1 MSPTHRHCRCGSP
14 LARDNSDTLC
24 TACQRKRR
32 HDRAPDVP
40 PDFWHTD
47 MMGAALASGDIGRVI
62 RAYRSHPFH
71 GQILPQSTVADWL
84 HVSQTTLSRIENG
97 RRRLTIDDIDGF
109 ARALGLSVALRLVR
123 QHPGKAGEDVDP
135 FEVLEMGRVERSEIG
150 PGTLEALHAAAE
162 QLCCGYSTV
171 PAPALREETEQ
182 QLGYVRRLLDGRKT
196 LSQHRE
202 LLVIGG
208 WLSTLL
214 GCLHNDLGKRRAAEA
229 ARTAAHHLGKEAGH
243 PVLVRWVYELQ
254 SWFALTDGRFRDVTM
269 FARAGQELGSN
280 DSASVQLT
288 LQEAKGWAR
297 LGDRRQAEA
306 ALQRGWSLLDRLPH
320 SDRPEHH
327 FVFDPSKYAFYAAPI
342 YQWLGDYARAEEHC
356 NEVFAQCIASDGTTA
371 WPMRIADTQ
380 NVMALVQLHSGD
392 LSGAIAYG
400 NRALSYE
407 RKCGPS
413 LLSGT
418 SEVVAAIQRHHPH
431 EPVAQ
436 DFRERFA
443 ETCREYGYRPRTA
456 A

>member
-1 MSPTHRHCRCGSP
+1 MADGQCNNRIGVHRGARPGYSRTRRAMSPTHRHCRCGSP

-182 QLGYVRRLLDGRKT
+182 QLGYVRRLLDGRRNGRGDATQCKPRPT
-196 LSQHRE
+196 PDAQISPAPCRRVAPPCAEIRNHTIDIVTVAGKPGRVLQLGRADHEPEPCGPTTQPRVKRDEAAAEDMSERD
-202 LLVIGG
+202 VIGVVG
-208 WLSTLL
+208 L
-214 GCLHNDLGKRRAAEA
+214 GPAE
-229 ARTAAHHLGKEAGH
+229 LVGH
-243 PVLVRWVYELQ
+243 GP
-254 SWFALTDGRFRDVTM
+254 
-269 FARAGQELGSN
+269 GSHW
-280 DSASVQLT
+280 
-288 LQEAKGWAR
+288 KR
-297 LGDRRQAEA
+297 LGLHARNRRGQH
-306 ALQRGWSLLDRLPH
+306 ALKHRFGLVAPELAPPH
-320 SDRPEHH
+320 R
-327 FVFDPSKYAFYAAPI
+327 
-342 YQWLGDYARAEEHC
+342 
-356 NEVFAQCIASDGTTA
+356 
-371 WPMRIADTQ
+371 
-380 NVMALVQLHSGD
+380 
-392 LSGAIAYG
+392 
-400 NRALSYE
+400 
-407 RKCGPS
+407 
-413 LLSGT
+413 
-418 SEVVAAIQRHHPH
+418 
-431 EPVAQ
+431 
-436 DFRERFA
+436 
-443 ETCREYGYRPRTA
+443 
-456 A
+456 